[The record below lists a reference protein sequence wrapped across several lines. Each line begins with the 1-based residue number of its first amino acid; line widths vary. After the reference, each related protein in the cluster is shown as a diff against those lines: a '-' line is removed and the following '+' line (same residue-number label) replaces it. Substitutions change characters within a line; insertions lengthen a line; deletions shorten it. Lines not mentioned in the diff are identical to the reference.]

1 MTDSNNTPGLPGGNV
16 PKLPGSGGG
25 KNPFEKKELDILDPE
40 AKAQE
45 RGKKGLGDI
54 AKGIKKSVD
63 KVKKLI
69 NFLKH
74 IPPQLL
80 LGIAIIALIIFIV
93 VGVIGFILFIPGLA
107 INALK
112 QFAEGAINEVQSWFT
127 TEADAYINDE
137 DIVELANYLEELEY
151 DLIGYGF
158 ITPNPS
164 FSNDLGVLTHG
175 ELAEQGYI
183 YFEKRGEDENAR
195 YYSQSAEEDP
205 EGTSAVSR
213 RRSRRNICIQWTL
226 L

>member
-183 YFEKRGEDENAR
+183 
-195 YYSQSAEEDP
+195 
-205 EGTSAVSR
+205 
-213 RRSRRNICIQWTL
+213 
-226 L
+226 